1 MKSKKP
7 KKKTTVKIG
16 KAENTGKKI
25 GIKVGRL
32 KNA

>member
-1 MKSKKP
+1 MKKKP
-7 KKKTTVKIG
+7 VKKKATVKIG

-25 GIKVGRL
+25 GLKVGRL

>member
-1 MKSKKP
+1 M
-7 KKKTTVKIG
+7 KKKATKKKVTVKIG

-25 GIKVGRL
+25 GIKAGRL